1 MRRLVRIRIRVRVRV
16 RVRVRIRAKVR
27 VGAGARVGARVRVG
41 VARCGALLFSRSC
54 TAVMTADSLAP
65 GFIASRPA

>member
-1 MRRLVRIRIRVRVRV
+1 MRRLVRIRVRVRV

-27 VGAGARVGARVRVG
+27 VGAGARVRVR